1 MTTRPIPFAA
11 TVAAAALCALVAAPG
26 RAVAAPPADADGDAE
41 VVRDTAPVTVDGRVL
56 FRVRGVSAHP
66 AADRAAVVGE
76 RIERLA
82 ADPSVAPDSVRV
94 EEGDGHTDVR
104 AGDVVI
110 VQIFDADAV
119 IEGVRRQTLA
129 EGIRRR
135 VGEVLTSYRYERQ
148 PRVLLTSAAWALAS
162 LLAAALAVLALVVV
176 FRRLEAMADR
186 RLQARIARVQQQ
198 SYDIIQAEHVSSAL
212 RHLLGA
218 VRVVALLLVAA
229 LGVDFA
235 LGLFPW
241 TRPFALW
248 LWAAL
253 INPLRGL
260 GAAAIANVPNLV
272 LLVFIVLATRWL
284 LRAIHLFFAG
294 VARGSIRLANF
305 EREWALPT
313 YRLVRLGVIAF
324 AAVVAYPYVPG
335 SGSEAFK
342 GISIF
347 LGVLFSIGSSSFIS
361 NVIAGYSM
369 IYRRAFQVGDRVQIG
384 DVTGDVVESRL
395 MVTRLRTVKNEE
407 IVIPNSLILSG
418 HVLNYH
424 ALARQEGLILH
435 TTVGIGYETPW
446 RQVEAM
452 LLVAAE
458 RTPGLKQDP
467 PPFVL
472 QKALGDFAV
481 TYEINAYCD
490 DPRAM
495 GRLYTALHQNILD
508 VFNEHGV
515 QIMTPN
521 YESDPDQ
528 PKLVPKDQWFSAP
541 AREK

>member
-1 MTTRPIPFAA
+1 MTTRALLIA
-11 TVAAAALCALVAAPG
+11 TTAMVAALCALGAAPAG
-26 RAVAAPPADADGDAE
+26 AAESEGAP
-41 VVRDTAPVTVDGRVL
+41 VRDTAPVSVDGRVL

-66 AADRAAVVGE
+66 AADRAAAIGS

-82 ADPSVAPDSVRV
+82 TDPSVSPESVRV
-94 EEGDGHTDVR
+94 QEADGHSDVH
-104 AGDVVI
+104 AGDILI
-110 VQIFDADAV
+110 VQVFDADAAL
-119 IEGVRRQTLA
+119 EGVRRQTLA

-135 VGEVLTSYRYERQ
+135 VGEALSTYRHERD
-148 PRVLLTSAAWALAS
+148 PRVLLANAGRGMAA
-162 LLAAALAVLALVVV
+162 LLAAALAAWALAFL
-176 FRRLEAMADR
+176 FWRAEATVDR
-186 RLQARIARVQQQ
+186 RLQARIARLQEQ
-198 SYDIIQAEHVSSAL
+198 SFDIIQAEHVRTAL
-212 RHLLGA
+212 RHLLRA
-218 VRVVALLLVAA
+218 VRAAFLLLVAW
-229 LGVDFA
+229 LGIDFA

-241 TRPFALW
+241 TRPLARW

-253 INPLRGL
+253 IDPLRAL
-260 GAAAIANVPNLV
+260 GVATVANVPNLV
-272 LLVFIVLATRWL
+272 LLALVVVATRWV
-284 LRAIHLFFAG
+284 LRATHLFFEG
-294 VARGSIRLANF
+294 VARGSIRLASF
-305 EREWALPT
+305 ERDWALPT
-313 YRLVRLGVIAF
+313 YRLVRLAIVAF
-324 AAVVAYPYVPG
+324 AVVVAYPYVPG

-369 IYRRAFQVGDRVQIG
+369 IYRRAFQVGDRVKIG

-407 IVIPNSLILSG
+407 VVVPNSLILSG
-418 HVLNYH
+418 HVVNYST
-424 ALARQEGLILH
+424 LARQQGLVLH

-458 RTPGLKQDP
+458 RTPGLKKDP

-472 QKALGDFAV
+472 QQALGDFAV

-495 GRLYTALHQNILD
+495 GRLYTALHRNILD
-508 VFNEHGV
+508 VFNEHEV

-521 YESDPDQ
+521 YESDPEQ
-528 PKLVPKDQWFSAP
+528 PKLVPRDQWFPAP
-541 AREK
+541 AAPENG

>member
-1 MTTRPIPFAA
+1 MFTRPILL
-11 TVAAAALCALVAAPG
+11 AAAAFAALGALVAAPV
-26 RAVAAPPADADGDAE
+26 RAASAPPGDAE
-41 VVRDTAPVTVDGRVL
+41 GVAEVARDTAPVVVDGHVL
-56 FRVRGVSAHP
+56 FQVRGVSAHP
-66 AADRAAVVGE
+66 AADRAAVIGE

-82 ADPSVAPDSVRV
+82 ADPSVSPDAVRV
-94 EEGDGHTDVR
+94 EEADGHTDVR

-110 VQIFDADAV
+110 VQLFDADAV

-135 VGEVLTSYRYERQ
+135 VGAVISSYRHERE
-148 PRVLLTSAAWALAS
+148 PRVLLTSAAYALAA
-162 LLAAALAVLALVVV
+162 LLAAALGALAIGFV

-218 VRVVALLLVAA
+218 VRAVALLLVAA

-248 LWAAL
+248 LWAVL
-253 INPLRGL
+253 INPLRAL

-272 LLVFIVLATRWL
+272 LLAFIVLVTRWL

-313 YRLVRLGVIAF
+313 YRLVRLAVIAF

-384 DVTGDVVESRL
+384 EVTGDVVESRL

-418 HVLNYH
+418 HVLNYST
-424 ALARQEGLILH
+424 LARQEGLILH
-435 TTVGIGYETPW
+435 TVVGIGYETPW

-452 LLVAAE
+452 LLIAAE
-458 RTPGLKQDP
+458 RTPGLLSKP

-481 TYEINAYCD
+481 TYEINVYCD

-521 YESDPDQ
+521 YEGDPEQ
-528 PKLVPKDQWFSAP
+528 PKLVPKDQWFTAP
-541 AREK
+541 ARGE